1 MLNLFFFFGKLELFW
16 GVQKL
21 GNYKNVVRLS
31 YRRTLMYKRKTPSG
45 VIRKRIGFPG
55 GFLSLC
61 SSEKRLLR
69 LRCKE
74 LLLTLQTQVKG

>member
-1 MLNLFFFFGKLELFW
+1 
-16 GVQKL
+16 
-21 GNYKNVVRLS
+21 
-31 YRRTLMYKRKTPSG
+31 MYKRKTPSG